1 MANIVL
7 ILGESGTGKSTS
19 LRNFSPD
26 DVAYVNVSGKALPFR
41 SAFTDTLVSTDYTA
55 ISRFIKG
62 TDRKV
67 IVVDDAQYIMAF
79 QYMHRIRENGWDKFN
94 DIQNDF
100 FKIIEDAKGL
110 AEDKIV
116 YFLSHIETKED
127 GRQKIKTIG
136 KMLDEKITI
145 EGMFTIVLKTYVA
158 DGKYYFVTQNSGNDT
173 VKSPIDMFTSITID
187 NDLKYVTE
195 KIRNYYHM
203 AGSKSDAEMA
213 VDDKAVAGDVVPNEK
228 PKRSRRRK
236 AAQETTNAPAEV
248 AVPKESE
255 SEAASDNGDEP
266 QVETQA
272 EPPAEAPA
280 EKPTRRRRKVRTE
293 IPDEDIPF

>member
-19 LRNFSPD
+19 LRNFAPD

-41 SAFTDTLVSTDYTA
+41 NTFTDTLVSTDYTA

-145 EGMFTIVLKTYVA
+145 EGLFTIVLKTYVA

-213 VDDKAVAGDVVPNEK
+213 VDDKAVAGDVVPDEK
-228 PKRSRRRK
+228 SKRSRRRK
-236 AAQETTNAPAEV
+236 VQETANAPAEV
-248 AVPKESE
+248 AVPKETE
-255 SEAASDNGDEP
+255 SEPASDNGAEP

-280 EKPTRRRRKVRTE
+280 EKLTRRRRKVRTE

>member
-19 LRNFSPD
+19 LRNFAPD

-41 SAFTDTLVSTDYTA
+41 NTFTDMLVSTDYTA

-203 AGSKSDAEMA
+203 AGSKSDEEMA
-213 VDDKAVAGDVVPNEK
+213 VDDKAVAGDVVPDEK

-236 AAQETTNAPAEV
+236 AQETANAPAEV
-248 AVPKESE
+248 AVPKETE
-255 SEAASDNGDEP
+255 SEPASGNGAEP

>member
-1 MANIVL
+1 M
-7 ILGESGTGKSTS
+7 
-19 LRNFSPD
+19 
-26 DVAYVNVSGKALPFR
+26 NVSGKALPFR

-213 VDDKAVAGDVVPNEK
+213 VDDKAVAGDVVPDEK

-248 AVPKESE
+248 AVPKETE
-255 SEAASDNGDEP
+255 SEPASDNGAEP
-266 QVETQA
+266 QVESQA

-280 EKPTRRRRKVRTE
+280 EKSTRRRRKVRTE